1 MDSEPDKQINNEN
14 KQVKNSETMFNGGNV
29 FPTTRIRRSSTNH
42 VETNRFIF
50 DYHFIF
56 LPIIS
61 LILWGI
67 YVFI

>member
-14 KQVKNSETMFNGGNV
+14 KQVKNSDTMFNGRDV
-29 FPTTRIRRSSTNH
+29 FPTVRIRRSSANN
-42 VETNRFIF
+42 VETNEFVF
-50 DYHFIF
+50 NYHFVF

-61 LILWGI
+61 LILWGV